1 MPTFEVRFSKVFFFL
16 ILILLLEIT
25 IYLIMFTLK
34 FSMKGRIGQM
44 LLLRVS

>member
-1 MPTFEVRFSKVFFFL
+1 MPTFEVRFSKVFFL

-34 FSMKGRIGQM
+34 FSMKDRIGQM